1 MTLEL
6 PHVDGVE
13 HRYTQVDGLRIHYAE
28 AGSGDP
34 LVLQHGWPQ
43 HWYMWRGLIA
53 PLSERFRVIVPDL
66 RGHGW
71 SDAPRTGYLKSQLAA
86 DLIGLLD
93 ELGIERTRYIGH
105 DWGAF
110 AGFIA
115 VLEHP
120 ERFERFMPLS
130 IPPPWPADEPPS
142 PKTLLNAWYQFL
154 LASPALGRLAIRLGF
169 AQRVLEAA
177 RKSGRFTAEELRIY
191 DDAIKRPPYA
201 HATVQMYR
209 SFLLHE
215 LRPLLAGKWNGYRL
229 TVPTRLLLGA
239 SDPIGRSL
247 NDKWREYADD
257 MDVEL
262 VDGASHF
269 LPEEKTELV
278 LERALAF
285 MGE

>member
-1 MTLEL
+1 MPQVE
-6 PHVDGVE
+6 GVE
-13 HRYTQVDGLRIHYAE
+13 HRYADVDNLRVHYAE
-28 AGSGDP
+28 AGSGEP

-43 HWYMWRGLIA
+43 HWYCWRDLIG
-53 PLSERFRVIVPDL
+53 PLSQRFRVICPDL

-71 SDAPRTGYLKSQLAA
+71 TDAPPSGYLKSQMA
-86 DLIGLLD
+86 DDIIGLLD
-93 ELGIERTRYIGH
+93 VLGIERTRYMGH

-115 VLEHP
+115 VLKHP

-130 IPPPWPADEPPS
+130 IPPPWPAPEPPS

-154 LASPALGRLAIRLGF
+154 LASPILGALAVRNGF
-169 AQRVLEAA
+169 PARVLQAA
-177 RKSGRFTAEELRIY
+177 RKAGSFTPEEIRIY
-191 DDAIKRPPYA
+191 DETFKRPEYA
-201 HATVQMYR
+201 NATVQIYR

-215 LRPLLAGKWNGYRL
+215 LRPLLGGQWNDHRL

-239 SDPIGRSL
+239 SDPIGKSL
-247 NDKWREYADD
+247 NDRWREMADD
-257 MDVEL
+257 MDVERI
-262 VDGASHF
+262 DGASHF

-285 MGE
+285 LP